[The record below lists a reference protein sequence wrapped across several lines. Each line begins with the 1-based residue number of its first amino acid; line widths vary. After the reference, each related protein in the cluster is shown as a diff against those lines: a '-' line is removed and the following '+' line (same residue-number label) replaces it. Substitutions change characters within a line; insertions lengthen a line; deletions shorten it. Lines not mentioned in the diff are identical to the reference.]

1 LCTLNAPLFS
11 GTTAPLERVDFGFEA
26 ASVCRLFSLSPKLIN
41 IQADRIEPLSNA
53 GWHLR

>member
-1 LCTLNAPLFS
+1 MPPLFS